1 MGDLDEPKLK
11 SAAKLFECVSR
22 PSAGGPVNTDAEVNA
37 ACKRVLSL
45 MQEPLLPST
54 HPMPRSVTNGSG
66 SPATN
71 GDGGSCAGPT
81 LLQSLTE
88 IDVRD
93 ECGNG
98 ANEIA
103 CTSVGNCADSI
114 GSTSNGGDIGSLI
127 ASAITNAVTGIAK
140 IFVSDSSALGRLSL
154 DEAPSPLPASSDTD
168 GEEPPSEITNAV
180 TGIAKTIVSDSSAL
194 GRLSS
199 DEAPPPL
206 PASSDSDDEEPPPLP
221 SNRVKHT
228 STGLEFTC

>member
-54 HPMPRSVTNGSG
+54 HPMPTSVHCG

-71 GDGGSCAGPT
+71 GDGGNT
-81 LLQSLTE
+81 LEQSLT
-88 IDVRD
+88 DRDDRD
-93 ECGNG
+93 EGGNG
-98 ANEIA
+98 ADKIGS
-103 CTSVGNCADSI
+103 TSIGNVADSI
-114 GSTSNGGDIGSLI
+114 GSTSNGGDI
-127 ASAITNAVTGIAK
+127 ASRFAREFTNAITGIAK
-140 IFVSDSSALGRLSL
+140 IFVCDFSALGRV
-154 DEAPSPLPASSDTD
+154 P
-168 GEEPPSEITNAV
+168 
-180 TGIAKTIVSDSSAL
+180 
-194 GRLSS
+194 S

-221 SNRVKHT
+221 SDRVKHT
-228 STGLEFTC
+228 STGLEFTY